1 MINVCINRRWPLA
14 LMLLFVLV
22 RMSQGQCIDPG
33 WALYGEGA
41 MTGEATQTLFLK
53 HLRNSDR
60 EISSGTEALVV
71 DLITTSPEHAMA
83 WATDILTR
91 EDCTA
96 PTLHGLIATVV
107 LPAREQCQLEQMPF
121 RDYLWVLTGKT
132 FYEAPIPFPPPPKPG
147 TLDHRHG
154 MVFLQ
159 QPSDEILNELEERIR
174 KALLGP
180 EEVDDRERRMSWFL
194 LRGYLNRRPDAGLIQ
209 DLWTSSPAYQKE
221 GLLQMLRGAR
231 CVELA
236 DVATSLA
243 INLLETPE
251 LLYTPT
257 LVLPTDGNNPPE
269 GLSKRVPVRIL
280 AEYADRP
287 VARDYIFRK
296 LDRDPFAFFPDEEVI
311 LRRVTQDFEL
321 EVHEKVVLSC
331 LKQLLARDLNL
342 LQNIE
347 SRQVLF
353 DRFDRGRP

>member
-14 LMLLFVLV
+14 LMFLFVLV

-33 WALYGEGA
+33 LALYGEGG
-41 MTGEATQTLFLK
+41 MTGDATQTLFLK

-60 EISSGTEALVV
+60 EISSETEALVV
-71 DLITTSPEHAMA
+71 DLITTSPENAMA
-83 WATDILTR
+83 WATDILAR
-91 EDCTA
+91 EDCTS

-107 LPAREQCQLEQMPF
+107 LTSREQCDLDQMPF
-121 RDYLWVLTGKT
+121 RDHTWVLMGKT
-132 FYEAPIPFPPPPKPG
+132 LYHAQIPFTPPKSG

-174 KALLGP
+174 KAVLRP

-194 LRGYLNRRPDAGLIQ
+194 LKGYLNRRPDVGLIQ

-269 GLSKRVPVRIL
+269 GIPKRVPVRIL
-280 AEYADRP
+280 AQFADRP
-287 VARDYIFRK
+287 VARDYIFRE

-321 EVHEKVVLSC
+321 EVHEKVVLSR
-331 LKQLLARDLNL
+331 LKQLLARDLAL
-342 LQNIE
+342 LQKKLI
-347 SRQVLF
+347 SR
-353 DRFDRGRP
+353 P

>member
-1 MINVCINRRWPLA
+1 
-14 LMLLFVLV
+14 
-22 RMSQGQCIDPG
+22 MSQGQCIDPG
-33 WALYGEGA
+33 MALFGKA
-41 MTGEATQTLFLK
+41 TMTGEATQTLFLK

-71 DLITTSPEHAMA
+71 DLITTSPENAMA
-83 WATDILTR
+83 WAMDISAR
-91 EDCTA
+91 EDCTS

-107 LPAREQCQLEQMPF
+107 LKMGFKQCDSNQMLLH
-121 RDYLWVLTGKT
+121 DYTWILMGMTL
-132 FYEAPIPFPPPPKPG
+132 YHAQIPFTPPKPG

-174 KALLGP
+174 KAVLRP

-194 LRGYLNRRPDAGLIQ
+194 LKGYLNRRPDAALIQ

-221 GLLQMLRGAR
+221 GLLLMLRGAR

-269 GLSKRVPVRIL
+269 GISKRIPVRIL
-280 AEYADRP
+280 AEFADRP
-287 VARDYIFRK
+287 VARDYIFRE
-296 LDRDPFAFFPDEEVI
+296 LDRNPFAFFPDEEVI

-321 EVHEKVVLSC
+321 EVHEKVVLSY
-331 LKQLLARDLNL
+331 LKQLLARDLCL
-342 LQNIE
+342 LQKIE
-347 SRQVLF
+347 SRRVKF
-353 DRFDRGRP
+353 DR